1 MPGYLEARR
10 PATYYLPEMLLT
22 ACRRASE
29 RTNPPPPAHAPDRFA
44 HILHILH
51 MLCMHMCMCMCM
63 HMHMHM
69 HMLCMCMLCMCMHT
83 FSFLF

>member
-51 MLCMHMCMCMCM
+51 MLCMHMYM
-63 HMHMHM
+63 
-69 HMLCMCMLCMCMHT
+69 
-83 FSFLF
+83 